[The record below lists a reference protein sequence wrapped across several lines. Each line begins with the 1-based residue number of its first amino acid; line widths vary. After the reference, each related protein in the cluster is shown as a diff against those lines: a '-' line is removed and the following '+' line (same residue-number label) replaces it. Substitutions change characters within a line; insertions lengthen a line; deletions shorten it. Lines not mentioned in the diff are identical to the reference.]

1 MRIILGVSTL
11 SVAVLVGCASANQ
24 GSDQP
29 PPPAPGREVVRI
41 STTGAAGMG
50 TSGTSSVEL
59 SSTPNVGVVT
69 LAAPMDKVWT
79 ELVAVY
85 GALGIDV
92 SIADRASRTIGNPSL
107 KVRRR
112 LGSTVLTKY
121 IDCGSTQG
129 APSAESYEVLLSIH
143 SQLQSPTP
151 NNTTVTT
158 TFQSMGRPVS
168 VSGEYRTCTSTGA
181 LEKSIGDLLRT
192 RLSM

>member
-1 MRIILGVSTL
+1 MRIIRGVSTL
-11 SVAVLVGCASANQ
+11 SVAALIGCASAQ
-24 GSDQP
+24 GSGEP
-29 PPPAPGREVVRI
+29 APPAPARETVRI

-50 TSGTSSVEL
+50 TTGTSSMEL

-69 LAAPMDKVWT
+69 LAAPSDRVWT

-85 GALGIDV
+85 AALGIEA
-92 SIADRASRTIGNPSL
+92 STLDRTNRIIGNPSL
-107 KVRRR
+107 KTRRR
-112 LGSTVLTKY
+112 LGTVNLTKY

-129 APSAESYEVLLSIH
+129 APSAESYEVLLTIH
-143 SQLQSPTP
+143 SQLQSATP

-168 VSGEYRTCTSTGA
+168 QSGEYRTCTSTGA

>member
-1 MRIILGVSTL
+1 MRITRGVSTL
-11 SVAVLVGCASANQ
+11 SVAALIGCASTQ
-24 GSDQP
+24 GSNEP
-29 PPPAPGREVVRI
+29 APPAPARETVRI
-41 STTGAAGMG
+41 SATGATTTGM
-50 TSGTSSVEL
+50 SSMEL

-69 LAAPMDKVWT
+69 LAAPIDRVWT

-85 GALGIDV
+85 GALGIEASTV
-92 SIADRASRTIGNPSL
+92 DRANRIIGNTSL
-107 KVRRR
+107 KTRRR
-112 LGSTVLTKY
+112 LGTVNLTKY

-129 APSAESYEVLLSIH
+129 APSAESYEVLITIH
-143 SQLQSPTP
+143 SQLQSSTP

-168 VSGEYRTCTSTGA
+168 VSSEYRTCASTGA